1 MSKPPLFIHVDQ
13 NDLNQIKTMLSGIKN
28 AVPRVTQRAVNRTLT
43 GVRTDS
49 TNEVAKV
56 VALKKKV
63 IRVSIKVTKLG
74 RNGGAAYVRCHGKRL
89 PLMAFGARELKSG
102 KGVTVKVLKNSPR
115 SLIKHAFITKMKS
128 GHEGVFWR
136 KNVHGWKRSNIKRPK
151 KQYAKMPKKYRLPM
165 EELFSFAVPDVMG
178 HGPTMAE
185 IMRLAGIRLKKE
197 VDQALNYELS
207 KLK

>member
-1 MSKPPLFIHVDQ
+1 MSKPLFITVNQSDIQ
-13 NDLNQIKTMLSGIKN
+13 NIKNMLSGIKN

-43 GVRTDS
+43 GVRTDT
-49 TNEVAKV
+49 TNEVAKTI
-56 VALKKKV
+56 ALKKKV
-63 IRVSIKVTKLG
+63 IRDSITVTKLG
-74 RNGGAAYVRCHGKRL
+74 RNGGTAYVRCRGKRL

-115 SLIKHAFITKMKS
+115 SLIKHAFIAKMKT

-136 KNVHGWKRSNIKRPK
+136 KNVHGWKRSNVRRPK
-151 KQYAKMPKKYRLPM
+151 NQYARMPKKFRLPM
-165 EELFSFAVPDVMG
+165 EELFSFAIPDVMG